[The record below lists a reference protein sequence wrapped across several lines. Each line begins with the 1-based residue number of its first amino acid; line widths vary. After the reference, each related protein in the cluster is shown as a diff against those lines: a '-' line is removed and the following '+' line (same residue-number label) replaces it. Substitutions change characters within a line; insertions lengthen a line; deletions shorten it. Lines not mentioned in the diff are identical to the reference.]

1 MAVSEYKKSRPLYVA
16 NYLKQKSDADHWVTQ
31 KEILDYLY
39 QEYEIMPDRKTI
51 KRDIAMLRDEM
62 GMDIEEE
69 AYKGYRLLSREF
81 ELDDLKI
88 LAECVYA
95 AKFISEKR
103 SKDLID
109 VLCDFC
115 SENQAKKFKRE
126 VVLVDR
132 VKTLESKT
140 LYTINAIREAMEHQR
155 WPSEFIRGRKISFY
169 YTTHSVTDVHKL
181 IDKHDGKRYKVSPY
195 KLAINDGNYYMI
207 GMEDEA
213 QDLRTYRIDRM
224 RDVRVL
230 DEKQNKKLEW
240 TAIKDM
246 KAYMRQTFSMFGGE
260 KKKVEMR
267 FDNTLLDT
275 VIDKFGVGFGAEYSA
290 DGDNHFVVTADVA
303 VSDQFYAWVCGFGT
317 KVKIISP
324 ENVVDDFKNYLSVI
338 VNQY

>member
-1 MAVSEYKKSRPLYVA
+1 MSGTEHKKSRPLYVA
-16 NYLKQKSDADHWVTQ
+16 NYLKQKSDSDHWVTQ

-39 QEYEIMPDRKTI
+39 EEFEIMPDRKTI

-69 AYKGYRLLSREF
+69 SYKGYRLLSREF

-95 AKFISEKR
+95 AKFISEER
-103 SKDLID
+103 SKELID
-109 VLCDFC
+109 VLGEFC

-224 RDVRVL
+224 RDVCVL

-290 DGDNHFVVTADVA
+290 DGENHFIVTTDVT

-317 KVKIISP
+317 KVKIVAP
-324 ENVVDDFKNYLSVI
+324 EDLAKNYKEYLCHISGI
-338 VNQY
+338 Y